1 MRLTERRKAVGYTQE
16 QLADQLGV
24 ERSTVARW
32 EHAETEPLP
41 WIRPLLASA
50 LRVSPD
56 ELEELLATV
65 DLITAGQDG
74 TPLPG
79 VAPVPV
85 RSGRDPVLAAPWTHR
100 GTVDASVRLSGG
112 GDPVERRVFLY
123 LTGAALT
130 APAHQWLEREPSVVR
145 TLRTGGRVSA
155 ALADRLPAVIA
166 ELRLVD
172 DVAGGGNVLPF
183 VRQGFG
189 WVARL
194 LDRSAHDGPTG
205 RKLHLALAELGHLA
219 GWAGYDA
226 EQHALAQRYFVAG
239 LHAAHDVDDRALG
252 AHILGSM
259 AYQAAHHG
267 RPADAVTLIDTAL
280 TGVRGRASHGLLAE
294 LHIRQAYGFATLG
307 DAAATTAAIGRALA
321 HTERLGTE
329 PEPPWLYW
337 VRPGEIT
344 AGAGNCLLRLGRP
357 GTRVLRPAGRHPRLR
372 PLVRPRPRPLP
383 RTAGGRP
390 RAAGAAARSRGGRP
404 PRDRGGRDRRRALV
418 RTQPHPDPRAVDHPR
433 VPRRRPR
440 RPGLPGEGTHGAVEL
455 TGLRRRSRGTRRPRG

>member
-252 AHILGSM
+252 AHILGAM

-357 GTRVLRPAGRHPRLR
+357 ERACSVLQDGI
-372 PLVRPRPRPLP
+372 
-383 RTAGGRP
+383 
-390 RAAGAAARSRGGRP
+390 RGFGP
-404 PRDRGGRDRRRALV
+404 SFDRDRGLYLGRLADAL
-418 RTQPHPDPRAVDHPR
+418 A
-433 VPRRRPR
+433 
-440 RPGLPGEGTHGAVEL
+440 RPGRQRDLEAAAHHATAAVEIAAGLSSERSL
-455 TGLRRRSRGTRRPRG
+455 TRIRELSTTLASHADVPAVRDFLEKARMVLSS